1 MGRVI
6 ALLILGVLSFAAIM
20 TWSSLLGQAVEH
32 HAFLGRAR
40 PADGELLS
48 IHTPPPGSKSDAHV
62 RVVYRYTPGP
72 GHHLEG
78 TTLRLGEQ
86 LDVLGWVVPNA
97 PLPRPEAE
105 RVARRFRPGPVT
117 VYFDPERPERAV
129 LELHR
134 PAAPLIG
141 MGLLGLLSALLGA
154 GAMAAWTYTTPRPL
168 PLADGW
174 VKLTPTWSLQA
185 AALGWGTAATIA
197 LVMAAPPAAVLLLGE
212 PRSGAGFW
220 LPLGTLAAS
229 GLLAATGVY
238 HVWRW
243 RRVARGELHLR
254 ASGRRATGVARGK
267 PFELKLYFE
276 SRQALIS
283 GASLRI
289 IHQKH
294 VTTGSGKN
302 RRSEWVTQTEWVC
315 DIPQPAGPERT
326 LTAVTAFTIPV
337 DCPPTTHCDRYRIRP
352 HVRLAFGPD
361 YRQEFELNVG

>member
-48 IHTPPPGSKSDAHV
+48 IHTPPAGSKSGSHV
-62 RVVYRYTPGP
+62 RVVYRYVPGP
-72 GHHLEG
+72 GQRLEG
-78 TTLRLGEQ
+78 TTLRLGER
-86 LDVLGWVVPNA
+86 LDVLGWGLPNA

-105 RVARRFRPGPVT
+105 QVAQRFRPGPVT

-129 LELHR
+129 LDLHR

-141 MGLLGLLSALLGA
+141 MGLLGLLTGILGA
-154 GAMAAWTYTTPRPL
+154 GAMATLTSTTRRPL
-168 PLADGW
+168 PLAEGW
-174 VKLTPTWSLQA
+174 VKLPPTWSLQA
-185 AALGWGTAATIA
+185 AALGWGTAAAIA

-220 LPLGTLAAS
+220 LPVGTLAAS

-238 HVWRW
+238 HGWRW

-254 ASGRRATGVARGK
+254 AAGGRATGVARGE
-267 PFELKLYFE
+267 PFELKLCFE

-283 GASLRI
+283 GGSLRVV
-289 IHQKH
+289 HQKH

-302 RRSEWVTQTEWVC
+302 RRSEWVTQTEWTS
-315 DIPQPAGPERT
+315 DLPQPAGPERA
-326 LTAVTAFTIPV
+326 LTAVAAFTIPT
-337 DCPPTTHCDRYRIRP
+337 DRPPTTHSDRYRIRP

-361 YRQEFELNVG
+361 YRQEFDLQVS